1 MKKFTLL
8 IFLMLCAFGFSQN
21 APITFET
28 GEQGS
33 TWSFASFENSTGI
46 GYEKVSNP
54 FATGINTSANVGK
67 FTALVAG
74 APWAGCE
81 SAGIGKFTLNASN
94 AIVKIM
100 VYKSVI
106 SDVGLKFSIG
116 NGGAQSE
123 IKVKNTKINE
133 WEELTFD
140 CSSNIGKVESID
152 IEKIIFF
159 LDFQARTTEN
169 VCYFDNVTFSAVPL
183 ATVPTSAATT
193 PGFLA
198 VSDVIS
204 LFSDAYA
211 NLAGTDFNP
220 NWGQSTVHTDIAIAG
235 NATKKYTNF
244 NYQGI
249 ALASS
254 TDVSAMTKLH
264 LDLWSPDCTSFEVYL
279 INPGPVEQK
288 VTLTPTL
295 SGWNSFDINLSDY
308 TSINLAT
315 VFQLK
320 MVSPTAGTTVYIDNL
335 YFYKAP
341 VVVPSSLN
349 APITFETGQFGS
361 DWAFVSFENATGVG
375 YEKSVNPS
383 ATGINTSATVG
394 KFTALV
400 AGAPWAGCE
409 STGIGKFSLDA
420 TNSTVKIMVYK
431 SVISDVG
438 LKFSIASGGAQA
450 EIKVK
455 NTKIN
460 EWEELTFDC
469 SANISKAES
478 IDINKIIFFLD
489 FQARTTENVCYFDNV
504 TFSAKTTT
512 PPGATVPT
520 VAATTPA
527 ARPAVEVIS
536 LFSDA
541 YANLVGTDFN
551 PNWGQSTVHTD
562 IAIVGNATK
571 KYTNFNYQ
579 GIALASSTDVSAMTK
594 LHLDLWSP
602 DCTSFEV
609 YLINPGPVEQKVTLT
624 PTLSGWNSFD
634 INLSDYTSIN
644 LATVFQLK
652 MVSPTA
658 GTTVYIDNLY
668 FSKGTVTPPVT
679 TDATLPLD
687 FESASYAFV
696 DFDGGAATKIAN
708 PDKSG
713 INTSNNVGKMV
724 KGAGQPWA
732 GSKIKMASPIDFST
746 KKILKV
752 KVWSPV
758 AGKKLLLKFEGAGA
772 AFEKEVVTTVANTW
786 EELTFDYT
794 GVAGVNNLNDNMVFI
809 FDLGTVGDGSA
820 NSTYYFDDVT
830 QPTTGPTLP
839 LDFESASY
847 AFVDFD
853 GGAATKIA
861 NPDKSGINTSNNVGK
876 MVKGAGQP
884 WAGSKIKMASPIDF
898 STKKIL
904 KVKVWS
910 PVAGKKLLLKFEGA
924 GTAFEKE
931 VATTVANTWEELT
944 FDYTGVAGVNNL
956 NDNMVFIFDLG
967 TVGDGSANSTYYFDD
982 VTQFTVGSTLK
993 QMSLPVT
1000 FDDSTVEYGLIG
1012 FGGAEGSTVVVDPT
1026 LATNKVAKVV
1036 KSATAELWAGT
1047 TVTAAAQL
1055 GLSSPIPF
1063 TAMVTKMSVRVWS
1076 PNAGTIIRLKVEE
1089 HGDNKH
1095 TVETESTVT
1104 TASGWETVV
1113 FDFAK
1118 PVTGTAALNLA
1129 YKYDKASIF
1138 FGFGT
1143 TGAQQGAE
1151 KIYYFDDMM
1160 MAVIP
1165 TLPVLSYGVAA
1176 QTYPLGKSIYP
1187 LTITNTGGLVPANG
1201 YTISPALPVGLSFD
1215 TTTATISGTPT
1226 VLSQVTDY
1234 TVTGTNGVGNSSAK
1248 VSLVVVRDLKSN
1260 NFTIETTG
1268 ETCLGEKNGEIN
1280 IKALE
1285 SHTYVAII
1293 NDKSYEFT
1301 ANSLRVFNLAP
1312 GVYTISISVKGD
1324 SYVQS
1329 FTAVVPKGS
1338 TITGKINKSS
1348 FNKLTVV
1355 MTEGTAPYKVF
1366 LDGEEQFETP
1376 FSTFLLDVNKES
1388 LLEVKT
1394 AKPCEGTYSKNVEGL
1409 LDASAVYPNPTS
1421 GSFEIAIPTNR
1432 KEVVVDLYS
1441 LTSVF
1446 ISSKTYPLENGT
1458 VKLSLDGQTAGV
1470 YIAKVYLDN
1479 PSYLKIIKK

>member
-1 MKKFTLL
+1 MKKFTSL
-8 IFLMLCAFGFSQN
+8 IFLMLYAFGFSQN

-28 GEQGS
+28 GGQGS

-46 GYEKVSNP
+46 GFEKVVNP
-54 FATGINTSANVGK
+54 FATGINTSATVGK

-74 APWAGCE
+74 QPWAGCE
-81 SAGIGKFTLNASN
+81 SAGIGKFSLNASN

-106 SDVGLKFSIG
+106 SDVALKFSIAS
-116 NGGAQSE
+116 GGAQAE
-123 IKVKNTKINE
+123 IKVANTKINE

-140 CSSNIGKVESID
+140 CSANIGKGESID

-183 ATVPTSAATT
+183 ATIPTTAAPT
-193 PGFLA
+193 PGALA
-198 VSDVIS
+198 STDVVS
-204 LFSDAYA
+204 LFSGAYT
-211 NLAGTDFNP
+211 NIAGTDFNP
-220 NWGQSTVHTDIAIAG
+220 NWGQSTVHSDITIAG

-249 ALASS
+249 VLAGS

-264 LDLWSPDCTSFEVYL
+264 LDVWSPDCTAFEVYL

-288 VTLTPTL
+288 VTVTPTL

-349 APITFETGQFGS
+349 APITFETGEFGS
-361 DWAFVSFENATGVG
+361 DWTFASFENSTGVG
-375 YEKSVNPS
+375 YEKSANPS

-409 STGIGKFSLDA
+409 SNGIGKFSLDA

-469 SANISKAES
+469 SANIGKAES
-478 IDINKIIFFLD
+478 IDIVKIIFFLD

-512 PPGATVPT
+512 PPGATAPT

-541 YANLVGTDFN
+541 YTNIAGTDFN

-562 IAIVGNATK
+562 IAIAGNATK

-579 GIALASSTDVSAMTK
+579 GITLASSTDVSAMTK
-594 LHLDLWSP
+594 LHLDVWSP
-602 DCTSFEV
+602 DCTAFEV

-687 FESASYAFV
+687 FEAASYAFV
-696 DFDGGAATKIAN
+696 DFDGGATTKIAN

-713 INTSNNVGKMV
+713 INTSNNVAKMV

-732 GSKIKMASPIDFST
+732 GSKIKMASPVDFST

-772 AFEKEVVTTVANTW
+772 AFEKEV
-786 EELTFDYT
+786 
-794 GVAGVNNLNDNMVFI
+794 
-809 FDLGTVGDGSA
+809 
-820 NSTYYFDDVT
+820 
-830 QPTTGPTLP
+830 
-839 LDFESASY
+839 
-847 AFVDFD
+847 
-853 GGAATKIA
+853 
-861 NPDKSGINTSNNVGK
+861 
-876 MVKGAGQP
+876 
-884 WAGSKIKMASPIDF
+884 
-898 STKKIL
+898 
-904 KVKVWS
+904 
-910 PVAGKKLLLKFEGA
+910 
-924 GTAFEKE
+924 
-931 VATTVANTWEELT
+931 ATTVANTWEELT

-956 NDNMVFIFDLG
+956 NDYMVFIFDLG

-982 VTQFTVGSTLK
+982 VTQFTLT
-993 QMSLPVT
+993 QMSLPVS
-1000 FDDSTVEYGLIG
+1000 FDDATVDYSLIG
-1012 FGGAEGSTVVVDPT
+1012 FGGAEGSTIVVDPT

-1047 TVTAAAQL
+1047 TVSAAAGL
-1055 GLSSPIPF
+1055 GFSSAIPF
-1063 TAMVTKMSVRVWS
+1063 TATVTKMSVRVWS

-1089 HGDNKH
+1089 HGDNTH
-1095 TVETESTVT
+1095 TVETESAVT

-1165 TLPVLSYGVAA
+1165 TSPVLSYGVAA

-1187 LTITNTGGLVPANG
+1187 LTIANTGGLVPANG
-1201 YTISPALPVGLSFD
+1201 YTISPALPAGLSFD
-1215 TTTATISGTPT
+1215 ASTATISGTPSVMILAT
-1226 VLSQVTDY
+1226 TYTIVGSNEAGSSNTTISIAVT
-1234 TVTGTNGVGNSSAK
+1234 
-1248 VSLVVVRDLKSN
+1248 RDFKSN

-1285 SHTYVAII
+1285 SHTYVAVI

-1301 ANSLRVFNLAP
+1301 TNSLRVFNLAP
-1312 GVYTISISVKGD
+1312 GVYTISISVKGE
-1324 SYVQS
+1324 SSAQS

-1338 TITGKINKSS
+1338 TITGKINKLSY
-1348 FNKLTVV
+1348 NKLTVV
-1355 MTEGTAPYKVF
+1355 MTEGTAPYKVY

-1376 FSTFLLDVNKES
+1376 FSTFTIDVNKES

-1394 AKPCEGTYSKNVEGL
+1394 AKPCEGTYVKNVEGI
-1409 LDASAVYPNPTS
+1409 LDSSAAFPNPTS

-1432 KEVVVDLYS
+1432 KEVVIDLYS
-1441 LTSVF
+1441 LTSMF
-1446 ISSKTYPLENGT
+1446 ISSKSYPLENGT
-1458 VKLSLDGQTAGV
+1458 VKLSLEGQTDGV
-1470 YIAKVYLDN
+1470 YIAKVYLDT